1 MVVVLVFVLALW
13 SAFLSYSENCS
24 ALRATIVTDSWCV
37 PCFLRWTSF
46 PPPDPH
52 LMGLRK
58 APTIVANREQIT
70 LYYSF
75 WTPLRSKDALTR
87 STHAASLWFT
97 AVIGSL
103 LCLSRILR
111 WNRSRSP
118 CSRRRRRH
126 LRCHRGLW
134 RGGRPCGGHTFPSD
148 TWTSSPHPTTPSWSQ
163 PPYHPPQSSL
173 PYPQPYMSDVLLF
186 SHPSV

>member
-1 MVVVLVFVLALW
+1 MSVLALW
-13 SAFLSYSENCS
+13 SASLSYSVRS
-24 ALRATIVTDSWCV
+24 FALQATIITDSWCV
-37 PCFLRWTSF
+37 PCFLHLTSF
-46 PPPDPH
+46 LP

-58 APTIVANREQIT
+58 APTIGANREQIT
-70 LYYSF
+70 LYYFF

-87 STHAASLWFT
+87 STHVASLWFT
-97 AVIGSL
+97 GGIGSL

-111 WNRSRSP
+111 WNRSMSP
-118 CSRRRRRH
+118 YWRQRRRH

-186 SHPSV
+186 SHPSA